1 MASDKEL
8 SDASVPYGLSDQ
20 GGETEPSDSEN
31 PRRQKKASSPSAGPS
46 KVEPRKTK
54 ASVKFHDG
62 PNDASVHENEKSD
75 TLSGRIRWNSF
86 RNESFSLLPKL
97 CLDRYSVATK

>member
-75 TLSGRIRWNSF
+75 RPN
-86 RNESFSLLPKL
+86 K
-97 CLDRYSVATK
+97 ATVGKCRVRFISIGKN